1 LTPSSYGQVAVLMGG
16 NSNEREISLQS
27 GHAVLRAL
35 LELSIDAFAFDTKH
49 ESLTGLKKYDSAFIC
64 LHGKDGEDGKIQSI
78 LDAMGIRY
86 TGSNAQAS
94 AYGMDKYK
102 SKEIFLA
109 ANIPTPKFLLLNE
122 KSNFRDVSKELD
134 NPFFIKASNSG
145 SSIGVYK
152 VSTEEQF
159 QHALHEA
166 KKIDDIVFAEENI
179 SGRELTIPI
188 IDNEVLPVIEIIPNS
203 EFYNYEAKYIRDDTQ
218 FICPADIQK
227 DLHEKINK
235 IALASFKALGCSG
248 WGRVDFLV
256 DSMLN
261 VYVIEINTI
270 PGMTSHSLVPLSAK
284 THGISFN
291 ELVLRILQTA
301 YVE

>member
-1 LTPSSYGQVAVLMGG
+1 M
-16 NSNEREISLQS
+16 
-27 GHAVLRAL
+27 
-35 LELSIDAFAFDTKH
+35 
-49 ESLTGLKKYDSAFIC
+49 
-64 LHGKDGEDGKIQSI
+64 
-78 LDAMGIRY
+78 
-86 TGSNAQAS
+86 
-94 AYGMDKYK
+94 
-102 SKEIFLA
+102 
-109 ANIPTPKFLLLNE
+109 
-122 KSNFRDVSKELD
+122 
-134 NPFFIKASNSG
+134 
-145 SSIGVYK
+145 
-152 VSTEEQF
+152 
-159 QHALHEA
+159 
-166 KKIDDIVFAEENI
+166 
-179 SGRELTIPI
+179 TIPI
-188 IDNEVLPVIEIIPNS
+188 IDNEVLPVIEIIPNG